1 MNVSERTP
9 VAIVGAGLAG
19 LTAATFL
26 RRHRVPFIL
35 YESGPRV
42 AGLAATVRDDDGFSY
57 DFGAHLITNRLAS
70 ALGIGAQCRTVT
82 TYGEA
87 VLLGG
92 KMYGYPLGLMKI
104 FRFLRDALVS
114 RTMPAPVVDSAADWF
129 RATYGKAL
137 ADEVALP
144 LVEAWSGAAAA
155 DLAASVG
162 EKLKNS
168 VWKTV
173 QLKLA
178 ALRSGRAVAC
188 GYSHEMPESGD
199 VWHVYPEG
207 GIGLL
212 CRRLAAEVEDGIRLE
227 SPVEAIEVDS
237 DRVRAVKVGGVTQPV
252 SAVVSTAPVN
262 VLSKLVRGTD
272 ALEPLSRF
280 KYRPMIFVNLQFDL
294 PGLLPETFLWIP
306 ESGYPFFRL
315 TEPTRSMPWLAPEGK
330 SLVTADLGCDVGGE
344 LWRTSD
350 EDLGTLCLSHVERI
364 FPDVRGKYLGCRV
377 LRTPIA
383 YPVFLKEYEP
393 VRRRFEISTGVDGL
407 TSVGRN
413 GEFAHL
419 LMEDVY
425 WRTLRKMRGLVA
437 SVPTLAA
444 A

>member
-1 MNVSERTP
+1 
-9 VAIVGAGLAG
+9 
-19 LTAATFL
+19 
-26 RRHRVPFIL
+26 
-35 YESGPRV
+35 
-42 AGLAATVRDDDGFSY
+42 
-57 DFGAHLITNRLAS
+57 
-70 ALGIGAQCRTVT
+70 
-82 TYGEA
+82 
-87 VLLGG
+87 
-92 KMYGYPLGLMKI
+92 
-104 FRFLRDALVS
+104 
-114 RTMPAPVVDSAADWF
+114 
-129 RATYGKAL
+129 
-137 ADEVALP
+137 
-144 LVEAWSGAAAA
+144 
-155 DLAASVG
+155 
-162 EKLKNS
+162 
-168 VWKTV
+168 V